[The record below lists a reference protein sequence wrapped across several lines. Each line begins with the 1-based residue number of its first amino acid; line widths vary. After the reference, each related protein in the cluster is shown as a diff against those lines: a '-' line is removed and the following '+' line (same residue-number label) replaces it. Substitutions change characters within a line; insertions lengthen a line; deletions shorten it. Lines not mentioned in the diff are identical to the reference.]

1 MKGVMNPAD
10 QLPIF
15 HRVMVVLLVTV
26 ATVKP
31 CEMHKRQYRL
41 VAESEILAAKC
52 LGENF
57 LSEIKVRP
65 ALHNRLHMIG
75 QSSFGYTV
83 HTDSIFGIINTT
95 QKWVENDKKVKI
107 RQQLERCNDVGK

>member
-10 QLPIF
+10 QLPII
-15 HRVMVVLLVTV
+15 HRVKVVLLVTV

-31 CEMHKRQYRL
+31 CEMHERQYRL
-41 VAESEILAAKC
+41 VAEFEILAAKC

-65 ALHNRLHMIG
+65 VRHSWLLLIG
-75 QSSFGYTV
+75 QSCLVVYV
-83 HTDSIFGIINTT
+83 IHTNSIIRIPTKNGLKKR
-95 QKWVENDKKVKI
+95 QKGVN
-107 RQQLERCNDVGK
+107 Q